1 MTGLSVMSCRCWF
14 QSERIFA
21 IEGSMDAQLKE
32 LIETIKSEGVETA
45 EARAQE
51 IVDAAQKRAD
61 DIVHAAKQEADEIRK
76 HAQEEAR
83 KAQRSGEAA
92 LEQAA
97 RDLIL
102 SVRNRLVHILE
113 DVVVESVDSAYSES
127 VLANAIVEA
136 VKGFVSSGQTSVEVV
151 VPEQS
156 VDAIDSAMRKDLTDE
171 MKKGVNISGSSAVQS
186 GFRVSQKDG
195 AIFYDFTS
203 AGVAE
208 ALSTHLTSR
217 LQTIVRNADKTE

>member
-1 MTGLSVMSCRCWF
+1 
-14 QSERIFA
+14 
-21 IEGSMDAQLKE
+21 MDAQLKE

-51 IVDAAQKRAD
+51 IVNAAQKRAD

-76 HAQEEAR
+76 HAQDEAR
-83 KAQRSGEAA
+83 KARRSGEAA

-102 SVRNRLVHILE
+102 SVRNRLVQILE
-113 DVVVESVDSAYSES
+113 NVVVESVDEAYNES
-127 VLANAIVEA
+127 VLAHAIVEA
-136 VKGFVSSGQTSVEVV
+136 VKGFVSSGHTSIEVI

-156 VDAIDSAMRKDLTDE
+156 LNAIDSAMRKELTDE
-171 MKKGVNISGSSAVQS
+171 IKKGVNISGSAAIHS
-186 GFRVSQKDG
+186 GFRVSQQDG

-217 LQTIVRNADKTE
+217 LQSIVRNADKTE